1 METLKPLYKKDLNFN
16 YMILPCLEL
25 GEEDYQVQ
33 MMIKN
38 KIPGILSASTRIVD
52 GRLSLYY
59 EISGKQTVE
68 KFYQHREMG
77 WEDIQGIL
85 LTIAKVEKS
94 CSLYLLDAGKVL
106 WEPEYLYI
114 DYEHEQ
120 IEVSFYPE
128 YNGDWLK
135 NIGHLASYILQRT
148 NHKDEKAVMLSY
160 QFYKNT
166 REDNFS
172 IENLLE
178 NMSKIY
184 AAAAELT
191 VEQERDDGNGNAV
204 YQEERKPE
212 SAAIRGRRKRD
223 TDSSQ
228 NQEKNTALKSFEK
241 QENNPGKRE
250 RHKAGGKEYNNRE
263 TKGKRVFLNIILTIV
278 TCLLSIGVVVYF
290 RFFSYVMLDSRIELV
305 LIGAVS
311 VLMVLLVLQLMG
323 KRQVDNTETS
333 LSGIDCNRDAK
344 KTESKIEGKEERG
357 KKEEEKIT
365 SLHLLTEYQM
375 FCKEAESGQMV
386 SQKTGIEDEQRT
398 NRQEVKDGSQKLA
411 EDTSP
416 NMVLYDFLKDE
427 RSQDMGGYSI
437 QKAEHG
443 TTEIIPRTT
452 AVKKPVLEGI
462 LQKEQKRF
470 SIAALPWVIGKM
482 KGCVDLALE
491 DASISRMHARIFEKE
506 GKICLEDLH
515 STNGT
520 FHNGIL
526 LKAEKEVALED
537 GDIIRFAEVEFTY
550 HE

>member
-1 METLKPLYKKDLNFN
+1 
-16 YMILPCLEL
+16 MILPCLEL
-25 GEEDYQVQ
+25 REKDYQVQ
-33 MMIKN
+33 MMTKN
-38 KIPGILSASTRIVD
+38 KIPGMLSASTRIVD
-52 GRLSLYY
+52 GKLSIYY
-59 EISGKQTVE
+59 EISGKQTIE

-94 CSLYLLDAGKVL
+94 CSQHLLDAGKVL

-128 YNGDWLK
+128 YNGDWLE

-184 AAAAELT
+184 AVATELT
-191 VEQERDDGNGNAV
+191 VEQERDDGNSNAA
-204 YQEERKPE
+204 YQEERRTE
-212 SAAIRGRRKRD
+212 SAAISGRRKRD
-223 TDSSQ
+223 TDSRQ
-228 NQEKNTALKSFEK
+228 NQEKNTVWRSLEK
-241 QENNPGKRE
+241 QENSLGKRE
-250 RHKAGGKEYNNRE
+250 HQKAGGKAHNNKKI
-263 TKGKRVFLNIILTIV
+263 KGKRSFFNIILTLG
-278 TCLLSIGVVVYF
+278 TCLLSLGVVVYF
-290 RFFSYVMLDSRIELV
+290 RFFSHLMLDSRIELV
-305 LIGAVS
+305 LLGAIS
-311 VLMVLLVLQLMG
+311 GLMVLLVLQLMG
-323 KRQVDNTETS
+323 KRQVDNTEAS
-333 LSGIDCNRDAK
+333 LSSINGNREEK
-344 KTESKIEGKEERG
+344 KIESKIEGKEEKE
-357 KKEEEKIT
+357 KKKEEKIT
-365 SLHLLTEYQM
+365 SLHPLTEYQM
-375 FCKEAESGQMV
+375 FCKEVESGQTV
-386 SQKTGIEDEQRT
+386 SQKTGEEDEQRT
-398 NRQEVKDGSQKLA
+398 NRQKLKDGSLKLS
-411 EDTSP
+411 EDTNP
-416 NMVLYDFLKDE
+416 NIVLYDFLKEE
-427 RSQDMGGYSI
+427 RSQDKGSHSI
-437 QKAEHG
+437 QSAEHG
-443 TTEIIPRTT
+443 ATEIIPRTT
-452 AVKKPVLEGI
+452 TAKKPVLEGF

-470 SIAALPWVIGKM
+470 SIATLPWIIGKM

-526 LKAEKEVALED
+526 LKADNEVALED
-537 GDIIRFAEVEFTY
+537 GDIIRFAEVEFVY